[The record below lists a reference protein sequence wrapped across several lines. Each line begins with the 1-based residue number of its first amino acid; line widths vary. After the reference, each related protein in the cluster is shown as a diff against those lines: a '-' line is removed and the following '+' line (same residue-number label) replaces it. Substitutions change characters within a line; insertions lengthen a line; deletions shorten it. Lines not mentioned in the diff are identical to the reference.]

1 MTNDPD
7 CKEFGYIVLS
17 CGRTEQNK
25 ECTTT
30 EEVFKWFHETEA
42 LPFMK
47 KVQEG
52 KQRNSN
58 NINDSST
65 FTIDS
70 DIPYLKYLN
79 RPEIRDIHEKNNIT
93 ITNVAATGTHC
104 YQYNDLSD
112 CFKLA
117 STNSNHYPTQ
127 TILRN

>member
-1 MTNDPD
+1 
-7 CKEFGYIVLS
+7 
-17 CGRTEQNK
+17 
-25 ECTTT
+25 
-30 EEVFKWFHETEA
+30 
-42 LPFMK
+42 MK
-47 KVQEG
+47 KVQQV

-79 RPEIRDIHEKNNIT
+79 RPEIRDIHEKSNIA
-93 ITNVAATGTHC
+93 ITKVAAAGTHC

-117 STNSNHYPTQ
+117 SNLPQRTSNHYPTQ
-127 TILRN
+127 TILPN